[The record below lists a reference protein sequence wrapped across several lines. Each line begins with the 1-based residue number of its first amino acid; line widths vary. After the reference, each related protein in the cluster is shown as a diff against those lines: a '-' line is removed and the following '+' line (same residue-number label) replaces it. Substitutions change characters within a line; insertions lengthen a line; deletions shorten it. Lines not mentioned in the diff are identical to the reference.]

1 MTNGKNRPSRIIT
14 VTLFQSVSL
23 VETASTSSEY
33 CIQLEKEKREL
44 IAQVEDLTPQLLSQQ
59 ERAIHAEE
67 MAQKMEVGKLA
78 HELMQTSIK
87 TS

>member
-1 MTNGKNRPSRIIT
+1 MT

-23 VETASTSSEY
+23 AETASTSSEY

-59 ERAIHAEE
+59 ERAMQAEE
-67 MAQKMEVGKLA
+67 MAQKLQVGKLV